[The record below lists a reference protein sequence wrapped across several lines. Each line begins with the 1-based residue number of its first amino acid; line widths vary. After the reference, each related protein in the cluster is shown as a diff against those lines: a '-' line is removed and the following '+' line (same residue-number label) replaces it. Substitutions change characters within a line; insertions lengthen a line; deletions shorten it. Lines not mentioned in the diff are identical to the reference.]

1 MAGVVQRPALAVE
14 GRAGTPALPEQTAT
28 VATAFSFLP
37 GRGAQTFISVAALAA
52 LFTYILLRTNN
63 HKVLHMG
70 LDLEITQKH
79 N

>member
-1 MAGVVQRPALAVE
+1 MAVLVAETHNRTRAPPEPASQLLPPTGFQLLS
-14 GRAGTPALPEQTAT
+14 GRAAQTAPS
-28 VATAFSFLP
+28 ATAPLHCSLTDP
-37 GRGAQTFISVAALAA
+37 
-52 LFTYILLRTNN
+52 RTNN